1 MLIECPECKQPVS
14 DQAPTCPH
22 CGVAVTPGGK
32 AVKVGSRRKATQFVW
47 FFFWL
52 MIGGFAWAIFREP
65 DVSLVPGKWMVAIGM
80 FGWFGSLVYRWLNT

>member
-14 DQAPTCPH
+14 DKAPACPH
-22 CGVAVTPGGK
+22 CGVVVTPGGK

-52 MIGGFAWAIFREP
+52 LLAGAFYPLYSEGGDR
-65 DVSLVPGKWMVAIGM
+65 AIGAVM
-80 FGWFGSLVYRWLNT
+80 TVVGIFGWAGALLYRWIYT